1 MSLASEEL
9 LRKIYIHRKE
19 MGGKGIAMDM
29 TTEDLLKKALL
40 DTQEKVRDFMHYTR
54 ELDNVE
60 LKTFFKDAAEE
71 EAVQARRIQQF
82 LGDIQ

>member
-29 TTEDLLKKALL
+29 TTEDLLKKALYARTGRCGIKNIFQRCSRGGSSSGQK
-40 DTQEKVRDFMHYTR
+40 DSTVSGRYTMIY
-54 ELDNVE
+54 
-60 LKTFFKDAAEE
+60 A
-71 EAVQARRIQQF
+71 
-82 LGDIQ
+82 